1 MLCGLAGIAGLVSAQ
16 TNDAQDAR
24 HLLHRHGRRTVHV
37 VRQPHR
43 RIAARRHRQRRRPRS
58 RAHRRGHQRRGVTQI
73 DHMWTTH
80 YHGDHVGAME
90 ELAKRV
96 PIRHFYDH
104 GPIAPND
111 RATPPT
117 FLADVRDAQQGS
129 RARRSNPATRCRWP
143 ASTSSPC
150 RRMPWRSRRTCPAEA
165 SRIPRAPASRRKT
178 SAPTSIPTTDRRRGS
193 S

>member
-1 MLCGLAGIAGLVSAQ
+1 MFVSPTGESLLVDTGNAG
-16 TNDAQDAR
+16 
-24 HLLHRHGRRTVHV
+24 GRDLE
-37 VRQPHR
+37 
-43 RIAARRHRQRRRPRS
+43 RIVAAVN
-58 RAHRRGHQRRGVTQI
+58 AAGVTQI

-104 GPIAPND
+104 GPLAPND
-111 RATPPT
+111 RATPRDVPR
-117 FLADVRDAQQGS
+117 DVRGA
-129 RARRSNPATRCRWP
+129 RARAGGLPIKPGDKVRMAGLDITAVSSNAVGHQDEPARRQ
-143 ASTSSPC
+143 ASP
-150 RRMPWRSRRTCPAEA
+150 
-165 SRIPRAPASRRKT
+165 IPRARAWRRRT